1 MVLAAPA
8 AVFAAERAFPGL
20 GQPLSQN
27 EIQNFDRMIGPEGKE
42 LPAGRGT
49 VKEGEAIFAK
59 RCEVC
64 HGKGGE
70 NGITHHLVAGQPGK
84 PFKGPFY
91 GAEKDGPSYFPYPT
105 IAWDYINRAMPAS
118 NPGSLKPNEVYSL
131 VAYLYYRNGI
141 IKEGEAIFA
150 KRCEICHGK
159 GGENGLT
166 HHLVAGQPGKPFKGP
181 FYGVEKDGPSYFPY
195 PTIAWDYINRAMPA
209 SNPGSLKTNE
219 VYALVAYLYYRN
231 GIIKETEVM
240 DQTTLPK
247 VVMPNKDG
255 FVPAKP
261 VYPPDPTKP
270 SWY

>member
-1 MVLAAPA
+1 MGALPMQCSLKVLVPALVLIAPVA
-8 AVFAAERAFPGL
+8 LAQSQRAFPNV
-20 GQPLSQN
+20 GQPLSQQ
-27 EIQNFDRMIGPEGKE
+27 EVQAFDRMIGPEGKE

-49 VKEGEAIFAK
+49 V
-59 RCEVC
+59 
-64 HGKGGE
+64 
-70 NGITHHLVAGQPGK
+70 
-84 PFKGPFY
+84 
-91 GAEKDGPSYFPYPT
+91 
-105 IAWDYINRAMPAS
+105 
-118 NPGSLKPNEVYSL
+118 
-131 VAYLYYRNGI
+131 
-141 IKEGEAIFA
+141 KEGEAIFA

-219 VYALVAYLYYRN
+219 VYALVAFLYYRN

-240 DQTTLPK
+240 GEKTLPK
-247 VVMPNKDG
+247 VEMPNKNG